1 LAALARTFDVDC
13 VLARGNLF
21 LVLDFRFV
29 VMIEKRREASV
40 DPAAAGRQTS
50 FGRHSGQRGKRTKE
64 NKATRQKSPGQ
75 LPVALQRRASVVG

>member
-1 LAALARTFDVDC
+1 LAGLARTIDVDC

-21 LVLDFRFV
+21 RVLDFRFV

-40 DPAAAGRQTS
+40 DPTAAGRQIS

-64 NKATRQKSPGQ
+64 NKNDSPKIARTR
-75 LPVALQRRASVVG
+75 LPVGL